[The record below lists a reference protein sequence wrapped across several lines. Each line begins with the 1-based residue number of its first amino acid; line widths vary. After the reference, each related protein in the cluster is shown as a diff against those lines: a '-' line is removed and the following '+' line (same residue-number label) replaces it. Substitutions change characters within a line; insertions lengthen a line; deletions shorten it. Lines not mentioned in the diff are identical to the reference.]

1 MKRSFWALL
10 LWLLA
15 FAAPARADDLRPG
28 YLDITQETQAQW
40 RMTWKAPAVGRKVT
54 AAKPVIPDRCTA
66 GRERLSASDFA
77 LIYVRSL
84 SCPNGLKGQVV
95 GLSGIDS
102 RFSDALIRIAP
113 LGEGVQTGR
122 LTIENPTF
130 KVSETPD
137 RWQVAKTYFW
147 LGVTHI
153 LAGFDH
159 LLFVIALVLLLN
171 GAWRIAQT
179 VTAFTI
185 AHSLTLIGTTLGWI
199 SVARQPVEIT
209 IALSIIFL
217 GVEIVKADPAKPR
230 LSERFPW
237 AIAFGFGL
245 LHGFGFAGA
254 LAEIGLPQGEIPVA
268 LLTFNLGVEAGQ
280 LVIVSGALLVLG
292 LARRYAH
299 SGARVLRHVSAYVIG
314 ITASFWLIERALS

>member
-1 MKRSFWALL
+1 MRRSFWVLL
-10 LWLLA
+10 LWLFA
-15 FAAPARADDLRPG
+15 SAAPARADDLRPG
-28 YLDITQETQAQW
+28 YLDIAQETQAQW
-40 RMTWKAPAVGRKVT
+40 RMTWKAPAAGRKVT
-54 AAKPVIPDRCTA
+54 GAKPVIPGGCTA
-66 GRERLSASDFA
+66 GSERLTASESA
-77 LIYVRSL
+77 LISVRPL
-84 SCPNGLKGQVV
+84 SCPKGLKGQIV
-95 GLSGIDS
+95 GVSAIDS
-102 RFSDALIRIAP
+102 RFSDALVRIAP
-113 LGEGVQTGR
+113 LGEAVQTGR

-130 KVSETPD
+130 TISETPD

-147 LGVTHI
+147 LGVSHI

-185 AHSLTLIGTTLGWI
+185 AHSLTLIGTTLGWV

-217 GVEIVKADPAKPR
+217 GVEILKADPAKPR

-268 LLTFNLGVEAGQ
+268 LLTFNLGVESGQ
-280 LVIVSGALLVLG
+280 LVIVASALLVLA
-292 LARRYAH
+292 LARRYAR
-299 SGARVLRHVSAYVIG
+299 SSVRLLRRISAYAIG
-314 ITASFWLIERALS
+314 ITASFWFIERALS